1 MQKAIAITGASSG
14 IGRALAVYL
23 AAPGR
28 HLYLL
33 ARREVELHELA
44 ATLESLGAKATVYP
58 LDFSQPGAYQ
68 KFHQHLLEKKIA
80 LEEIYHCA
88 AQISMGAVHHTRW
101 EDWTRIYHVNL
112 LSTAEILS
120 TTYPEMVRHGHGKII
135 LLSSMAPFGGYPMSV
150 PYAATKTA
158 IYGIF
163 KSLRHESRRTGVT
176 LHLVCPSF
184 VDTPLF
190 ENFILRKVTLQQI
203 RHAILA
209 VRLPII
215 SAKAAAQQIAEK
227 VAKGKQF
234 ITFPFLTRL
243 FIFLIRRFP
252 LIGRPYIHRA
262 LDFIGYPKS

>member
-14 IGRALAVYL
+14 IGRALAINL
-23 AAPGR
+23 AGPGK

-44 ATLESLGAKATVYP
+44 TTLQSLGARTTVYP
-58 LDFSQPGAYQ
+58 IDFATPGAYQ
-68 KFHQHLLEKKIA
+68 EFHQHLQKNKIF
-80 LEEIYHCA
+80 LDEFYHFA
-88 AQISMGAVHHTRW
+88 AQISMGAVHHTLW
-101 EDWTRIYHVNL
+101 KDWTNIYHVNL
-112 LSTAEILS
+112 LSTSEILS
-120 TTYPEMVRHGHGKII
+120 TTYPKMVRQGHGKII
-135 LLSSMAPFGGYPMSV
+135 LISSMAPFGGYPMSA

-163 KSLRHESRRTGVT
+163 KSLQHESKRTGVS

-209 VRLPII
+209 IRLPIT
-215 SAKAAAQQIAEK
+215 APKVAAQQIADK

-234 ITFPFLTRL
+234 IIFPFILRL
-243 FIFLIRRFP
+243 LIFLIRRFP
-252 LIGRPYIHRA
+252 FVSKPFIHRA